1 MINSRN
7 AFIFDAVS
15 IELTKINVRDLQ
27 VGMYVSELDRPWTD
41 TNFLFQGFELKN
53 EADVQAVQDQCEYV
67 FIDVKKQSSVLKS
80 KGKEILFSRENTP
93 VKKSNPDKARL
104 KQEIHAAG
112 AVHREVSTVV
122 KSFMQE
128 VSLGR
133 GIDVV
138 LAKDVVATCVDSIV
152 KAPDAAMW
160 LTQLKRWDEYTSQ
173 HSMNVAIFAIALGR
187 QLGLSVPDLNNL
199 GMCGMMHDMGKM
211 KVPIEILNKPGRLT
225 PEELAIMNSH
235 AALGWQILLSS
246 RNMYGGAIDVAY
258 THHERLDGTGYPRKL
273 GSDKITPYA
282 RMVTIVDMYDAITSD
297 RVYQKGR
304 SHLEAISIMT
314 QNGGT
319 HLDAELT
326 VKFIDCLGIYPPGN
340 LIEMTNGEVAVVI
353 ETNPHH
359 KLKPKVV
366 FLLDE
371 DKQPRTS
378 VLVNLAE
385 TNLDKNKKPYKIKR
399 IVRASDYN
407 IDLNEFYREYLLD

>member
-7 AFIFDAVS
+7 TFFVDS
-15 IELTKINVRDLQ
+15 IELTKIDVRELQ
-27 VGMYVSELDRPWTD
+27 VGMYVSELDRPWTE

-53 EADVQAVQDQCEYV
+53 EADVQAVQEQCSYV
-67 FIDVKKQSSVLKS
+67 FIDVKKQTKVLQPKSSS
-80 KGKEILFSRENTP
+80 RGILFSSDVTP
-93 VKKSNPDKARL
+93 VRKQSSEKKRL
-104 KQEIHAAG
+104 KEEIHQAG

-122 KSFMQE
+122 KNFMQE

-138 LAKDVVATCVDSIV
+138 LAKDVVAACVDSIV

-187 QLGLSVPDLNNL
+187 QFNLSVPELNNL
-199 GMCGMMHDMGKM
+199 GLCGMMHDMGKM
-211 KVPIEILNKPGRLT
+211 KVPIDILNKPGRLT
-225 PEELAIMNSH
+225 PEESTIMNSH
-235 AALGWQILLSS
+235 ATLGWQILLSS

-258 THHERLDGTGYPRKL
+258 THHEKMNGMGYPRGL
-273 GSDKITPYA
+273 TADRITPYA

-304 SHLEAISIMT
+304 THLEAISIMT

-319 HLDAELT
+319 HLDADFT

-353 ETNPHH
+353 ETNPAH

-371 DKQPRTS
+371 DKQPRINQFI
-378 VLVNLAE
+378 NLAE
-385 TNLDKNKKPYKIKR
+385 TNLDRSGKPYRIKK
-399 IVRASDYN
+399 IVRATDYN

>member
-1 MINSRN
+1 
-7 AFIFDAVS
+7 
-15 IELTKINVRDLQ
+15 
-27 VGMYVSELDRPWTD
+27 
-41 TNFLFQGFELKN
+41 
-53 EADVQAVQDQCEYV
+53 
-67 FIDVKKQSSVLKS
+67 
-80 KGKEILFSRENTP
+80 
-93 VKKSNPDKARL
+93 
-104 KQEIHAAG
+104 
-112 AVHREVSTVV
+112 
-122 KSFMQE
+122 
-128 VSLGR
+128 
-133 GIDVV
+133 
-138 LAKDVVATCVDSIV
+138 
-152 KAPDAAMW
+152 
-160 LTQLKRWDEYTSQ
+160 
-173 HSMNVAIFAIALGR
+173 
-187 QLGLSVPDLNNL
+187 
-199 GMCGMMHDMGKM
+199 
-211 KVPIEILNKPGRLT
+211 
-225 PEELAIMNSH
+225 
-235 AALGWQILLSS
+235 
-246 RNMYGGAIDVAY
+246 MYGGAIDVAY

-353 ETNPHH
+353 ETNPQH

-378 VLVNLAE
+378 ILVNLAE
-385 TNLDKNKKPYKIKR
+385 MNLDKNKKPYKIKR

>member
-225 PEELAIMNSH
+225 PEELTIMNSH